1 MIITLARSSGFCFGV
16 DKAVRTAQVNLDNH
30 PPLRP
35 IYMLGEIT
43 HNEKVVSDLCAKGMI
58 LVHATEEIEPESTV
72 LIRAHGIAPDVRSE
86 LEKKNCEIID
96 CTCPFVTKIHAIV
109 MEKSKEGRPILI
121 AGTPDHPEVVGIRGE
136 AQGRVDVIESAEEL
150 EGMEIE
156 SNTVLIAQTTFSASE
171 FRKIR
176 DIVKEKIANEQIFD
190 TICNTTENRQR
201 EASALAAGSDCMIVI
216 GSAASSNTLKLFDV
230 CKESCTKTFLV
241 SDIKDLENI
250 LPDPV
255 FQLDDCRVGV
265 TAGASTPDCIIRE
278 VIRTMNE
285 NQASANQEHSEFNF
299 GDYVDNIPQLRK
311 NATVRGAITSADNEF
326 VYVDVHD
333 KSEGRIPRHEFLSD
347 PDFDLDAAIAA
358 HEEIEVYVRSVRNSD
373 MGKEILLSKAHVDF
387 GKYKAQVEEAFEN
400 KIPVTVK
407 ITGVVKDGVIANY
420 GGVDI
425 YIHRTQLDLVTVDDL
440 DSYRGKSVEILVTQ
454 YDPDKRRLRVSGSR
468 RALLNMMRKEKASEV
483 WDTIEVGAR
492 YDGIVRSLTDFGAFV
507 DIGGVDG
514 LVHVSELSWNR
525 IRHPSEIVSVGD
537 QISVYV
543 KDFDPEK
550 KRISLGYK
558 KVEDDPYHNVE
569 ERFPIGTII
578 HGKVVRMFQ
587 FGAFIELESG
597 LDALCHVSQIS
608 NVRLSKP
615 EDVLSEGM
623 EVVAR
628 VLDVNN
634 DTRRISVSI
643 KEVEPIDPD
652 YADEEPSS
660 EPSIDE
666 AKKPDA
672 TVVEEDVPA
681 EAAADES
688 VAVEEEPAVAE
699 AIETETTEAEPA
711 VAEETEVET
720 AEVETVEAEPA
731 VAEETV
737 VDATE
742 AEAEAIPETV
752 VDPADPGSAV
762 DETDPAD
769 PESTEPDKAD

>member
-1 MIITLARSSGFCFGV
+1 MKITSARSSGFCFGV
-16 DKAVRTAQVNLDNH
+16 DMAVRTAHESLKAYRPH
-30 PPLRP
+30 MP
-35 IYMLGEIT
+35 IYMFGEIT
-43 HNEKVVSDLCAKGMI
+43 HNEKVVSELCAKGMI
-58 LVHATEEIEPESTV
+58 LVHDVGEVKPESTV
-72 LIRAHGIAPDVRSE
+72 LIRAHGISPEIRRS
-86 LEKKNCEIID
+86 LEAKSCEIID
-96 CTCPFVTKIHAIV
+96 CTCPFVTKIHEIV
-109 MEKSKEGRPILI
+109 REKSAEGKRILI
-121 AGTPDHPEVVGIRGE
+121 AGAPDHPEVLGIRGE
-136 AQGRVDVIESAEEL
+136 AVNPVTVIESAEEL
-150 EGMEIE
+150 KDTQIE
-156 SNTVLIAQTTFSASE
+156 SDTVLIAQTTFSAAE
-171 FRKIR
+171 FAKIR

-201 EASALAAGSDCMIVI
+201 EASALAAVSDCMIVI

-230 CKESCTKTFLV
+230 CKGSCAKTFLIR
-241 SDIKDLENI
+241 DIKDLETI

-255 FQLDDCRVGV
+255 FRSDDCRVGV

-278 VIRTMNE
+278 VIRTMSE

-347 PDFDLDAAIAA
+347 PDFDLDAAIEA

-387 GKYKAQVEEAFEN
+387 GKYKAQVEEAYEN

-425 YIHRTQLDLVTVDDL
+425 YIHRTQLDLLTVEDL
-440 DSYRGKSVEILVTQ
+440 DSYRGRSVEILVTQ

-483 WDTIEVGAR
+483 WDAIEVGAR

-525 IRHPSEIVSVGD
+525 IRHPSEVVSVGD
-537 QISVYV
+537 KISVYV

-569 ERFPIGTII
+569 ERFPVGTIV

-608 NVRLSKP
+608 NVRLTKP

-652 YADEEPSS
+652 YADAEPLEEEVSTPESDVTT
-660 EPSIDE
+660 E
-666 AKKPDA
+666 
-672 TVVEEDVPA
+672 VEK
-681 EAAADES
+681 DES
-688 VAVEEEPAVAE
+688 AYTDTVPVALS
-699 AIETETTEAEPA
+699 EAEPA
-711 VAEETEVET
+711 SGSP
-720 AEVETVEAEPA
+720 AEP
-731 VAEETV
+731 VTGQVGEEPV
-737 VDATE
+737 SADS
-742 AEAEAIPETV
+742 ETTG
-752 VDPADPGSAV
+752 D
-762 DETDPAD
+762 
-769 PESTEPDKAD
+769 DKAE

>member
-1 MIITLARSSGFCFGV
+1 
-16 DKAVRTAQVNLDNH
+16 
-30 PPLRP
+30 
-35 IYMLGEIT
+35 
-43 HNEKVVSDLCAKGMI
+43 
-58 LVHATEEIEPESTV
+58 
-72 LIRAHGIAPDVRSE
+72 
-86 LEKKNCEIID
+86 
-96 CTCPFVTKIHAIV
+96 
-109 MEKSKEGRPILI
+109 
-121 AGTPDHPEVVGIRGE
+121 
-136 AQGRVDVIESAEEL
+136 
-150 EGMEIE
+150 
-156 SNTVLIAQTTFSASE
+156 
-171 FRKIR
+171 
-176 DIVKEKIANEQIFD
+176 
-190 TICNTTENRQR
+190 
-201 EASALAAGSDCMIVI
+201 
-216 GSAASSNTLKLFDV
+216 
-230 CKESCTKTFLV
+230 
-241 SDIKDLENI
+241 
-250 LPDPV
+250 
-255 FQLDDCRVGV
+255 
-265 TAGASTPDCIIRE
+265 
-278 VIRTMNE
+278 
-285 NQASANQEHSEFNF
+285 
-299 GDYVDNIPQLRK
+299 
-311 NATVRGAITSADNEF
+311 
-326 VYVDVHD
+326 
-333 KSEGRIPRHEFLSD
+333 
-347 PDFDLDAAIAA
+347 
-358 HEEIEVYVRSVRNSD
+358 
-373 MGKEILLSKAHVDF
+373 
-387 GKYKAQVEEAFEN
+387 
-400 KIPVTVK
+400 
-407 ITGVVKDGVIANY
+407 
-420 GGVDI
+420 
-425 YIHRTQLDLVTVDDL
+425 
-440 DSYRGKSVEILVTQ
+440 
-454 YDPDKRRLRVSGSR
+454 
-468 RALLNMMRKEKASEV
+468 
-483 WDTIEVGAR
+483 
-492 YDGIVRSLTDFGAFV
+492 
-507 DIGGVDG
+507 
-514 LVHVSELSWNR
+514 
-525 IRHPSEIVSVGD
+525 VGD

-699 AIETETTEAEPA
+699 ATETETTEAEPA